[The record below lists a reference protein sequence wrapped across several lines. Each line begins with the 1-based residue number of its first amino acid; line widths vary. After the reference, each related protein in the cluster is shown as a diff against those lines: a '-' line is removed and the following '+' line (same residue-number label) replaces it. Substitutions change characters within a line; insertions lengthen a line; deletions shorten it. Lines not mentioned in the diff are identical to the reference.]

1 MLGSA
6 HKFIPINKTSS
17 LTQPRAYYSYIF
29 LSCAEPRHEASVCDG
44 WSLHAL
50 SVDRCCRS
58 RGIFILPP
66 LSLPTSIFLIHLLQ
80 PTSIHLSPPLMILAT
95 KLQIL
100 VIPCGDWP
108 WERLE
113 KIKLL
118 LIQALGK
125 TIVAGGFQYSWSKAP
140 SQLEVAHVARL
151 TFARCSKKKFVL
163 PWLT

>member
-1 MLGSA
+1 MVWKLNWTSLNSFYFLKLSIGQAIYTIKRISLICWDESSA

-108 WERLE
+108 
-113 KIKLL
+113 
-118 LIQALGK
+118 
-125 TIVAGGFQYSWSKAP
+125 
-140 SQLEVAHVARL
+140 
-151 TFARCSKKKFVL
+151 
-163 PWLT
+163 